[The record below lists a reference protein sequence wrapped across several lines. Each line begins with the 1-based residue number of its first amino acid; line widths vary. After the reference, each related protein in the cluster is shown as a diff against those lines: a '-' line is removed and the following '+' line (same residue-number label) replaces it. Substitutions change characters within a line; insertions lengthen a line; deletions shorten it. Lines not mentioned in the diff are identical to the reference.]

1 MNISK
6 KNYKNVPK
14 KWFFFN
20 PTNNSHDKYF
30 FKISNKTG
38 IIFFYEEKKRKK
50 KFLEKIKP
58 YILWCQNKGIN
69 FFIQSSIYWANKY
82 KASGVFFLTRKIF

>member
-1 MNISK
+1 MNIYK

-38 IIFFYEEKKRKK
+38 IIFFYEEKIEK
-50 KFLEKIKP
+50 KFLEKSNHIFFCQIKVS
-58 YILWCQNKGIN
+58 
-69 FFIQSSIYWANKY
+69 FFY
-82 KASGVFFLTRKIF
+82 